1 MEAEGSLLPITYRP
15 IVLFSIGVLGWAL
28 NLFILQKCG
37 IEPISLLQLHQTDKH
52 TSLYQPIFHL
62 SGLLIAISLFSLG
75 LFWQLES
82 PQVAALPYLLALLLL
97 FWPGKSFYRK
107 ERLRFTRMLRRVM
120 SLNIFAPVF
129 FSDIILADMMTSFSN
144 VFGDLFIASCV
155 FASGYNSSVFMD
167 NTENIY
173 YRDVAVPLL
182 ICTPYLIRLKQCI
195 AEYVESRERRHLFN
209 ALKYASSIPVVIFSA
224 VQRKAVM
231 YITEVGSIPQH
242 WYLKEDTIFRFWIM
256 FVFIN
261 SMYSFWWDISMD
273 WNLITV
279 QLDPTEI
286 SDHHQ
291 PQSKH
296 HNKVIRHPPQV
307 TTPMIHF
314 RRQLYFSQP
323 FWYVLSIFFDFLLRI
338 TWSLKLSSHI
348 YLRKLDGS
356 IFLMELLEIFR
367 RWVWV
372 IFRLESEWVK
382 KVYNS
387 LPNAA
392 FENLRMNL
400 LDRRSSGTLSPIVE
414 EDP

>member
-1 MEAEGSLLPITYRP
+1 MEGEGTLLPITYRP

-28 NLFILQKCG
+28 DLFILQKCG
-37 IEPISLLQLHQTDKH
+37 IDPISLLQLHQTDKH
-52 TSLYQPIFHL
+52 IPLHQPIFFL
-62 SGLLIAISLFSLG
+62 SGILGAISCASLA
-75 LFWQLES
+75 LFWHLKS
-82 PQVAALPYLLALLLL
+82 PSIAVLPYLLALLLL
-97 FWPGKSFYRK
+97 IWPGRSFYRK
-107 ERLRFTRMLRRVM
+107 ERLRFTRALRRVL
-120 SLNIFAPVF
+120 SLNIFSPVF
-129 FSDIILADMMTSFSN
+129 FSDIILADMLTSFSN

-155 FASGYNSSVFMD
+155 FVAGYNSSFFMD

-173 YRDVAVPLL
+173 YRDIAVPLL
-182 ICTPYLIRLKQCI
+182 ISTPYLIRLKQCI
-195 AEYVESRERRHLFN
+195 AEYIESKEKRHVFN
-209 ALKYASSIPVVIFSA
+209 ALKYASSLPVVIFSA
-224 VQRKAVM
+224 VQRKAAI
-231 YITEVGSIPQH
+231 YITETGSVPHH

-273 WNLITV
+273 WNLISV
-279 QLDPTEI
+279 QLDPTQVQE
-286 SDHHQ
+286 Q
-291 PQSKH
+291 PTLKH
-296 HNKVIRHPPQV
+296 PKVIRHQPQ
-307 TTPMIHF
+307 TSTPIVHF

-356 IFLMELLEIFR
+356 IFLMELLEVFR
-367 RWVWV
+367 RWMWV

-392 FENLRMNL
+392 FENLRMDL

-414 EDP
+414 EEDP